1 MKATEKLKKQE
12 IQITDYRRYEKKER
26 KVMIKKITVFIAR
39 SLATCGLLGMI
50 GSIGAYEQS
59 AISWTQTIIQTI
71 LFILA
76 FLIFA
81 EIAERLDKS
90 K

>member
-1 MKATEKLKKQE
+1 MF
-12 IQITDYRRYEKKER
+12 
-26 KVMIKKITVFIAR
+26 KKITAFILR
-39 SLATCGLLGMI
+39 SLATCGFFGIM
-50 GSIGAYEQS
+50 GSVGAYEHNV
-59 AISWTQTIIQTI
+59 IDWTQTIIQTI

-90 K
+90 R